1 MQENVAREAGLLQ
14 ASFIMKSKQAQV
26 YYNELDYTIAR
37 AIFERKE
44 AKVQKKSDYI
54 LGLDLGVNSVGW
66 AVVDCALQPIAE
78 SGSERRFL
86 PTGLRA
92 LNARIFQEMVD
103 AKTRVPKNQ
112 KRRQMRGMRR
122 SAAQAKRL
130 RRRLIL
136 LLAENKMLPDG
147 TDSIFTEAAANRI
160 DREFAARI
168 IGKELPENHQK
179 IPAEWRPSE
188 KALASPFAMRAR
200 GLDKDLTRVEFGRVL
215 LHLAKRRGYFSNRGA
230 KFVEL
235 FEWLGM
241 GIEDD
246 PESDR
251 EREDDK
257 AVDSARKQKD
267 AETRKVLDGL
277 QKLQDALEQNNA
289 RTVGEYVWKRRA
301 DADGETLR
309 ITGHFV
315 EQPKEK
321 GRDKGEIERIGFY
334 ATREMTKNEFDLLWL
349 RQKSGLDLSDDL
361 REKIRFLIFHQTP
374 LQSSFQKKPPRTAK
388 MLGLQKY
395 RPRRRPERGSC
406 SFEQHKPRAAKASLI
421 FQEARTRQ
429 TINHLRLH
437 DDRLSVAQR
446 ENLFAAVNNP
456 DNLNSNGRMP
466 WQAVAKALGER
477 SKAAINFERGM
488 DESEIKKDG
497 LVGNRTAQTIADAVG
512 ADFWRG
518 LSGENQEQLVE
529 DLLTIADPKTL
540 FRRLERP
547 RKWGLSK
554 GDALKLA
561 TAELEPGYGKHSR
574 LAWNK
579 LLPFLRPDATR
590 ENKKP
595 DDGMD
600 ESGWDPAGMTYHNAC
615 QAAGYLRAD
624 QQPEREKRGLRES
637 DIPNIANPIV
647 QKALFETR
655 RVVNA
660 VIARFGSP
668 VEIRVEMA
676 RDMATSKEH
685 RAKIEKQQAV
695 NRKRNAEAEEI
706 LRQRGVKITRRSRQK
721 YIVWHH
727 EQGGLC
733 PYCGVKIDIESL
745 FGGGGGAEIEHILPQ
760 VGFRQNYMNTV
771 VACVACNREKG
782 ARSPFQAW
790 QGGEKWN
797 RICASISDCRRGA
810 SRRENADEFPNM
822 PKAKKRRIRD
832 ENFSPENVD
841 EFVESQLRNTQ
852 YIAVAAKTLLEKT
865 GVRVRVTK
873 GGATAELRHLWGLN
887 GVLSP
892 RPQNDND
899 KKDGEDSGAKRETAP
914 AADDKTKDEKN
925 RRDHR
930 HHAIDALVVALTDH
944 KTLMEM
950 TARYKI
956 FVENGRWP
964 KDPLPLPK
972 GLEFAGTLLPDQFRQ
987 TVVSHM
993 KKRKVYGALHEET
1006 PYGEGVFETVEKIAP
1021 TKKPTQPTKKP
1032 VKPAK
1037 AICDWIDTEPDAQ
1050 GKAAWIADAQIRA
1063 MLRAWL
1069 ASGKTIEPPQNAETG
1084 EIIDSARV
1092 AHRCYVVRKPVEE
1105 ALKYANREWEPGKS
1119 HGRGVNRW
1127 IVDKGVHSILSKW
1140 LRSCKEAA
1148 RARMRPNDEEE
1159 KEIKREIK
1167 NRLAQNPPRMRGRD
1181 GCGPEIKTVRI
1192 GEIINDRSIVKLQ
1205 KHKVFRLGSN
1215 HHVEVFRNGE
1225 NETRG
1230 RFVSMFEAARRKSR
1244 KSRKEPVVNR
1254 EPDKWPGE
1262 WRFQMALH
1270 IGDMVR
1276 WDASKIPA
1284 EHRGQEPVYRV
1295 QEISAPNIMFRHHS
1309 VASDNAKSKYGRRNK
1324 SVNDLARCE
1333 LVNVGDL
1340 GIFPVPDDEATR

>member
-66 AVVDCALQPIAE
+66 AVVDCASQPIAE
-78 SGSERRFL
+78 SASERRFL

-130 RRRLIL
+130 RRRLIRQ
-136 LLAENKMLPDG
+136 LAESKMLPDG
-147 TDSIFTEAAANRI
+147 TDLIFTEEAANRI

-168 IGKELPENHQK
+168 VGKELPAGHQK
-179 IPAEWRPSE
+179 IPAEWSPSE

-277 QKLQDALEQNNA
+277 QKLQDALEKNNA

-309 ITGHFV
+309 ITGHFA

-334 ATREMTKNEFDLLWL
+334 ATREMTKNEFDLLW
-349 RQKSGLDLSDDL
+349 RQQESGLGLSDDL

-374 LQSSFQKKPPRTAK
+374 LQSSFQKKPPRTAE

-406 SFEQHKPRAAKASLI
+406 SFEQHKPRAAKTSLI

-437 DDRLSVAQR
+437 GERLSVAQR

-456 DNLNSNGRMP
+456 DNLNSDGRMS
-466 WQAVAKALGER
+466 WQAVAKALGAR
-477 SKAAINFERGM
+477 SKAAINFERGV
-488 DESEIKKDG
+488 DESDIKNG

-540 FRRLERP
+540 FHRLERP

-554 GDALKLA
+554 DDALNLA

-579 LLPFLRPDATR
+579 LLPFLRPDTTR
-590 ENKKP
+590 ENKEP

-676 RDMATSKEH
+676 RDMAASKEH
-685 RAKIEKQQAV
+685 RAKIEKQQTD
-695 NRKRNAEAEEI
+695 NRKRNAEAEEK
-706 LRQRGVKITRRSRQK
+706 LRQHGVKITRRSRQK

-727 EQGGLC
+727 EQGEIC
-733 PYCGVKIDIESL
+733 PYCGVKIDIASL
-745 FGGGGGAEIEHILPQ
+745 FGGGAEIEHILPQ

-771 VACVACNREKG
+771 VACTSCNREKD

-810 SRRENADEFPNM
+810 ARRNNADEFPNM
-822 PKAKKRRIRD
+822 PEAKKRRIRD

-841 EFVESQLRNTQ
+841 EFVKSQLQNTQ
-852 YIAVAAKTLLEKT
+852 YIAVAAKNLLEKT

-892 RPQNDND
+892 RPQNDNGG
-899 KKDGEDSGAKRETAP
+899 GEEAKNA
-914 AADDKTKDEKN
+914 KN

-956 FVENGRWP
+956 FVESRSWP

-1021 TKKPTQPTKKP
+1021 TKKLKNE
-1032 VKPAK
+1032 
-1037 AICDWIDTEPDAQ
+1037 IRDWIETEPDAQ

-1063 MLRAWL
+1063 VLRAWL
-1069 ASGKTIEPPQNAETG
+1069 ASGKTIEPPRNAETG
-1084 EIIDSARV
+1084 KIIDSARV
-1092 AHRCYVVRKPVEE
+1092 AHRCYVVRKPVEKTLE
-1105 ALKYANREWEPGKS
+1105 YARHEWTQGKS
-1119 HGRGVNRW
+1119 RW
-1127 IVDKGVHSILSKW
+1127 IADQGVHCVLQKW
-1140 LRSCKEAA
+1140 LAGCGDK
-1148 RARMRPNDEEE
+1148 
-1159 KEIKREIK
+1159 KEIKR
-1167 NRLAQNPPRMRGRD
+1167 RLAQNPPRMPCGGKP

-1192 GEIINDRSIVKLQ
+1192 AEIIGSASIKKLQ
-1205 KHKVFRLGSN
+1205 EFKFFRLGSN

-1225 NETRG
+1225 NKTRG
-1230 RFVSMFEAARRKSR
+1230 RLVSMFEAARRKSR
-1244 KSRKEPVVNR
+1244 QEPIVNR
-1254 EPDKWPGE
+1254 TPSDWPGE
-1262 WRFQMALH
+1262 WSFQMALH
-1270 IGDMVR
+1270 KDDMVR
-1276 WDASKIPA
+1276 WDAQVEDQISGEAPF
-1284 EHRGQEPVYRV
+1284 YRV
-1295 QEISAPNIMFRHHS
+1295 QEIGDPNIMFRHHS

-1340 GIFPVPDDEATR
+1340 GIFPVPDDEAAR

>member
-1 MQENVAREAGLLQ
+1 
-14 ASFIMKSKQAQV
+14 MKSKQAQV

-66 AVVDCALQPIAE
+66 AVVDCALRPIAE

-136 LLAENKMLPDG
+136 LLSESKMLPDG
-147 TDSIFTEAAANRI
+147 TDLIFTEAAANRI

-168 IGKELPENHQK
+168 VGKELPAGHQK
-179 IPAEWRPSE
+179 IPAEWSPSE

-235 FEWLGM
+235 FEWLG
-241 GIEDD
+241 IEDK

-277 QKLQDALEQNNA
+277 QKLQDALEKNNA

-334 ATREMTKNEFDLLWL
+334 ATREMTKKEFGLLW
-349 RQKSGLDLSDDL
+349 QKQESGLDLSDDL

-374 LQSSFQKKPPRTAK
+374 LQSSFQKKPPQTAE
-388 MLGLQKY
+388 MLGLQNY

-437 DDRLSVAQR
+437 GDRLSAAQR
-446 ENLFAAVNNP
+446 DNLFAAANNP
-456 DNLNSNGRMP
+456 ANLNSNGRMP
-466 WQAVAKALGER
+466 WQAVAKALGAR
-477 SKAAINFERGM
+477 SKAAINFDRGV
-488 DESEIKKDG
+488 DESDIKNG
-497 LVGNRTAQTIADAVG
+497 LVGNRTAQTIAAAVG
-512 ADFWRG
+512 ADFWRD
-518 LSGENQEQLVE
+518 LSEKDQEQLVE

-554 GDALKLA
+554 DDALNLA
-561 TAELEPGYGKHSR
+561 TAELEPGYCQHSR

-579 LLPFLRPDATR
+579 LLPFLRPDAAR
-590 ENKKP
+590 ENKEP

-615 QAAGYLRAD
+615 QAAGYSRAD
-624 QQPEREKRGLRES
+624 QQPEREKRRLRES

-706 LRQRGVKITRRSRQK
+706 LRQRGVKITRRNRQK

-733 PYCGVKIDIESL
+733 PYCGVKIGIESL
-745 FGGGGGAEIEHILPQ
+745 FGGGGEIEHILPQ

-822 PKAKKRRIRD
+822 PEAKKRRIRD

-892 RPQNDND
+892 RPQNDNGGGEEV
-899 KKDGEDSGAKRETAP
+899 KDA
-914 AADDKTKDEKN
+914 KN

-956 FVENGRWP
+956 FVESRSWP

-972 GLEFAGTLLPDQFRQ
+972 GLEFAGTRLPDQFRQ

-1021 TKKPTQPTKKP
+1021 AKKLKKE
-1032 VKPAK
+1032 
-1037 AICDWIDTEPDAQ
+1037 IRDWIETEPDAQ
-1050 GKAAWIADAQIRA
+1050 GKAAWIADAEIRA
-1063 MLRAWL
+1063 VLRAWL
-1069 ASGKTIEPPQNAETG
+1069 ASGKTIEPPRNAETG
-1084 EIIDSARV
+1084 EIIDSARI
-1092 AHRCYVVRKPVEE
+1092 AHRCYVVRKPVED
-1105 ALKYANREWEPGKS
+1105 ALKYANCEWEPGKS
-1119 HGRGVNRW
+1119 RGKGVNRW
-1127 IVDKGVHSILSKW
+1127 IVDKGVHSILSRW

-1148 RARMRPNDEEE
+1148 RARMNSNDKEE

-1167 NRLAQNPPRMRGRD
+1167 NRLAQNPPRMHGRD

-1192 GEIINDRSIVKLQ
+1192 GEIINERSIVKLQ
-1205 KHKVFRLGSN
+1205 KHKIFRLGSN

-1230 RFVSMFEAARRKSR
+1230 RFVSMFEAAQRKSR
-1244 KSRKEPVVNR
+1244 QLPVVNR
-1254 EPDKWPGE
+1254 EPEWSGE

-1270 IGDMVR
+1270 INDMVR
-1276 WDASKIPA
+1276 WEASKMSHWDPSKIPA

-1295 QEISAPNIMFRHHS
+1295 QEISAPNITFRHHS
-1309 VASDNAKSKYGRRNK
+1309 VATADDDYGVLRKRD
-1324 SVNDLARCE
+1324 STLAGCAP
-1333 LVNVGDL
+1333 VKVGDL
-1340 GIFPVPDDEATR
+1340 GIFPVPDDEAAR

>member
-78 SGSERRFL
+78 NGSERRL
-86 PTGLRA
+86 RPTGLRA

-130 RRRLIL
+130 RRRLIRQ
-136 LLAENKMLPDG
+136 LAENKMLPDG
-147 TDSIFTEAAANRI
+147 TDLIFTEAAANRI

-168 IGKELPENHQK
+168 IGKELPADHQK
-179 IPAEWRPSE
+179 IPAEWSPSE

-241 GIEDD
+241 GIEDN
-246 PESDR
+246 PEDDR

-257 AVDSARKQKD
+257 DVDSARKQKD

-277 QKLQDALEQNNA
+277 QKLQDALEKNDA

-374 LQSSFQKKPPRTAK
+374 LQSSFQKKPQRTAE

-429 TINHLRLH
+429 TINHLRLRGE
-437 DDRLSVAQR
+437 RLSVAQR
-446 ENLFAAVNNP
+446 ENLFAAANNP
-456 DNLNSNGRMP
+456 DNLNSNGRMS

-477 SKAAINFERGM
+477 SKAAINFDRGV
-488 DESEIKKDG
+488 DEGDIKNG
-497 LVGNRTAQTIADAVG
+497 LVGNRTAQTIAAAVG
-512 ADFWRG
+512 ADFWRD

-529 DLLTIADPKTL
+529 DLLTIVDPKTL

-554 GDALKLA
+554 DDALNLT
-561 TAELEPGYGKHSR
+561 TAELEPGYCQLSR

-579 LLPFLRPDATR
+579 LLPFLRPDAAR

-624 QQPEREKRGLRES
+624 QQPEREKRRLRES

-676 RDMATSKEH
+676 REMATSKEH

-727 EQGGLC
+727 EQGEIC
-733 PYCGVKIDIESL
+733 PYCGVEIDIESL

-771 VACVACNREKG
+771 VACTDCNREKG

-797 RICASISDCRRGA
+797 RICGSISDCRRGA
-810 SRRENADEFPNM
+810 ARRENADEFPNM

-832 ENFSPENVD
+832 ENFSPEKVD

-892 RPQNDND
+892 RPQNDD
-899 KKDGEDSGAKRETAP
+899 KRQRGEKAKDA
-914 AADDKTKDEKN
+914 KN

-1021 TKKPTQPTKKP
+1021 TKKLKNE
-1032 VKPAK
+1032 
-1037 AICDWIDTEPDAQ
+1037 IRDWIETEPDAQ

-1063 MLRAWL
+1063 VLRAWL
-1069 ASGKTIEPPQNAETG
+1069 ASGKTTEPPRNAETG
-1084 EIIDSARV
+1084 EVIDSARI
-1092 AHRCYVVRKPVEE
+1092 AHRCYVVRKPVED
-1105 ALKYANREWEPGKS
+1105 ALKYANCEWEPGES
-1119 HGRGVNRW
+1119 RGQGRTRW
-1127 IVDKGVHSILSKW
+1127 IVDEGVHNVLRKW
-1140 LRSCKEAA
+1140 LDGCGDK
-1148 RARMRPNDEEE
+1148 
-1159 KEIKREIK
+1159 KEIKR
-1167 NRLAQNPPRMRGRD
+1167 RLAQNPPRMHGRD
-1181 GCGPEIKTVRI
+1181 GCCPEIKTVRI
-1192 GEIINDRSIVKLQ
+1192 GEIINERSIVKLQ
-1205 KHKVFRLGSN
+1205 KHKIFRLGSN

-1244 KSRKEPVVNR
+1244 QLPVVNR
-1254 EPDKWPGE
+1254 DPEWPGD
-1262 WRFQMALH
+1262 WRFRMALH

-1276 WDASKIPA
+1276 WDESKIPA

-1295 QEISAPNIMFRHHS
+1295 QELNALKARVTFRHHS
-1309 VASDNAKSKYGRRNK
+1309 VATADGDYGVLRKSDST
-1324 SVNDLARCE
+1324 LAGCAP
-1333 LVNVGDL
+1333 VKVGDL
-1340 GIFPVPDDEATR
+1340 GIFPAPTTKRRDD